1 MSWGSRRLIRPVRR
15 PRLHGAGFIVTPTV
29 AAHLGL
35 GRRPGLDRHIRAYR
49 NGRDLM
55 ARPRNVMV
63 IDLDGLSA
71 EEVRSQFPE
80 VYQHVLEHVR
90 PERDTN
96 NEEYRRVN
104 WWLFGRRDTLM
115 RGCTDG
121 LRRYIVTVGT
131 AKHRVFQ
138 FLDETILPNNMLVAI
153 GSDDGFILG
162 TLSSRFH
169 VAWAIRSG
177 GWLGMGN
184 DPRYSKSRC
193 FDPFPFPA
201 ADDLQKHRIRTVAD
215 LLDRHRKDVL
225 ARHAHLTLTGLYNVL
240 EKLRAGV
247 GPDVLDGD
255 DRRIFDDGLVLIL
268 KEYHDSL
275 DQAVAAAYGWP
286 ADLPE
291 AEVLARLVALN
302 RARVREEAAGTVRWL
317 RPDYQ
322 IPRYGT
328 AADKVQLD
336 LAGGAM
342 RDVAAAPAG
351 PKPGFPSGDLGQTA
365 AVMSMLAGAD
375 GPLAAGAIAARFRQ
389 GRRALPQI
397 EAVLASLV
405 WGGYV
410 SQSDRGGF
418 MLRRAA

>member
-1 MSWGSRRLIRPVRR
+1 
-15 PRLHGAGFIVTPTV
+15 
-29 AAHLGL
+29 
-35 GRRPGLDRHIRAYR
+35 
-49 NGRDLM
+49 M

-215 LLDRHRKDVL
+215 SLDRHRKDVL

-322 IPRYGT
+322 NSSVRDGGGQG
-328 AADKVQLD
+328 AARSGGWGDARCCRR
-336 LAGGAM
+336 AGGAEAWISERRSGTDGGGHVDAGGGGWAVGGG
-342 RDVAAAPAG
+342 RDCRAVPAG
-351 PKPGFPSGDLGQTA
+351 
-365 AVMSMLAGAD
+365 
-375 GPLAAGAIAARFRQ
+375 AAGAAA
-389 GRRALPQI
+389 
-397 EAVLASLV
+397 
-405 WGGYV
+405 
-410 SQSDRGGF
+410 DRGGAGVPGVGR
-418 MLRRAA
+418 LRQPVRSRRVHVAAGGVTRCVRRNTYHDDPSLPRQGDRADFLGARVRAEVTPRSVA